1 MSHGATVTEMIDADS
16 SFITDMNLSGMK
28 NLSDE
33 IKKDELNKKMLSK
46 AKKQMET
53 LRPWQKEL
61 VEITKTNE
69 NDREVIVIVEKKGG
83 KEKIFITQALQAIDN
98 NNHVIINMA
107 QACDVYCMLAKK
119 SSPKTVHIDL
129 PRSTLDKDID
139 WTVIES
145 IKNGQFQSNKYSS
158 QRIGWLKKSHVT
170 DTWTTRA

>member
-69 NDREVIVIVEKKGG
+69 NDREVIVIVEKKGVKG
-83 KEKIFITQALQAIDN
+83 KP
-98 NNHVIINMA
+98 
-107 QACDVYCMLAKK
+107 
-119 SSPKTVHIDL
+119 S
-129 PRSTLDKDID
+129 
-139 WTVIES
+139 
-145 IKNGQFQSNKYSS
+145 
-158 QRIGWLKKSHVT
+158 
-170 DTWTTRA
+170 